1 MTEKAKPVMLQKSL
15 VSVDLYIFKLLH
27 QIKINN
33 LFICYMKIVSF
44 KNVIYNVKG
53 SVQNNLYSE
62 LKRNILRYVW
72 FIFKNSAAVVLSTTL
87 SWQASTTQSLDVTSA
102 AGVPVVFTDSTY
114 SPATQIRSFK
124 QDIQND

>member
-62 LKRNILRYVW
+62 LKKNILRYVW
-72 FIFKNSAAVVLSTTL
+72 FIF
-87 SWQASTTQSLDVTSA
+87 
-102 AGVPVVFTDSTY
+102 
-114 SPATQIRSFK
+114 
-124 QDIQND
+124 